1 MIYLSG
7 FAPFQPTPGLALWS
21 LVIFVLFWLIMG
33 KYAFKPIANAL
44 KKRESDIKDSL
55 EQAAL
60 AREEMAKLNAENEQ
74 ILAEAREE
82 RGKILKEAIDA
93 KNTIVNEA
101 KAKAK
106 EEASRIVTSAKLE
119 IENERKAAMIS
130 VKNEVGTLA
139 TDIAEKIIRKQL
151 AGDNDHE
158 SFVGNL
164 IDEIKFN

>member
-1 MIYLSG
+1 MIYLSS

-21 LVIFVLFWLIMG
+21 LIIFVLFWFIMG
-33 KYAFKPIANAL
+33 KYAFKPIASAL
-44 KKRESDIKDSL
+44 KKRESDIQNSL
-55 EQAAL
+55 DQAAQ

-93 KNTIVNEA
+93 KNTIINEA
-101 KAKAK
+101 KTKAK

-139 TDIAEKIIRKQL
+139 TDIAEKVIRKQL

-158 SFVGNL
+158 SFVGKL

>member
-1 MIYLSG
+1 MIYLGG

-21 LVIFVLFWLIMG
+21 LIIFVLFWLIMG
-33 KYAFKPIANAL
+33 KYAFKPIAGAL

-55 EQAAL
+55 EQAAS

-93 KNTIVNEA
+93 KNTIINEA

-130 VKNEVGTLA
+130 VKNEVGMLA
-139 TDIAEKIIRKQL
+139 TDIAEKVIRKQL

-158 SFVGNL
+158 SFVGKL

>member
-1 MIYLSG
+1 M
-7 FAPFQPTPGLALWS
+7 
-21 LVIFVLFWLIMG
+21 
-33 KYAFKPIANAL
+33 
-44 KKRESDIKDSL
+44 SL
-55 EQAAL
+55 EATKV
-60 AREEMAKLNAENEQ
+60 R
-74 ILAEAREE
+74 
-82 RGKILKEAIDA
+82 
-93 KNTIVNEA
+93 
-101 KAKAK
+101 
-106 EEASRIVTSAKLE
+106 